1 MDLEKIQHYHKHET
15 HHQQQEYHVSDSLKQ
30 ALECF
35 DEIRSNLMLSKGEGL
50 RAEDLNDFSKW
61 QMPSIIVICVLLT
74 IIDSIAL
81 CFFVLL
87 GNIKT
92 YTIISLY

>member
-1 MDLEKIQHYHKHET
+1 MLWNYHKHET

-30 ALECF
+30 ALEGF
-35 DEIRSNLMLSKGEGL
+35 DEIRSNWMLSECEGL
-50 RAEDLNDFSKW
+50 RPDDINDFSKW
-61 QMPSIIVICVLLT
+61 QIHSFIVICVLLA

-87 GNIKT
+87 VNIKT